1 MTRRALVLGGG
12 GITGIAW
19 ETGFLAG
26 LAESGLDLTAGG
38 ATPPDLVVGTS
49 AGSIVG
55 SQVTSE
61 VPVSELYRRQLLPP
75 AQLGDGGVPLAAIGP
90 RVLLTFA
97 GSLLRARSDVER
109 FGRLLGERAVAAAR
123 AGRVPT
129 IEERYAQVRQRLV
142 TQAWPADGAP
152 ELVVTAVDAATGR
165 RVAFGAGGELPAV
178 GLEDAVNAS
187 CAVPCVYPPIPIGG
201 RTYLDGGVHS
211 GSNADLA
218 TDCDVV
224 LALCPADRAVGP
236 LRSAGQVLVE
246 RGAPHLVVTPD
257 DAARA
262 AIGRNVLDPAARP
275 PSARAGFE
283 QGTAWA
289 DRVGELW
296 LGRRR
301 RA

>member
-1 MTRRALVLGGG
+1 MRRGLVLGGG

-19 ETGFLAG
+19 ETGFLHA
-26 LAESGLDLTAGG
+26 LAESGLDLGRDG
-38 ATPPDLVVGTS
+38 PTPPDLVVGTS

-61 VPVSELYRRQLLPP
+61 VSLAELYRRQLLPP

-97 GSLLRARSDVER
+97 ASLLRARGDVER

-123 AGRVPT
+123 AGRVPS

-142 TQAWPADGAP
+142 TEEWPGEGAP
-152 ELVVTAVDAATGR
+152 RLVVTAVDAATGR
-165 RVAFGAGGELPAV
+165 RVTFGGAGGEMPEV
-178 GLEDAVNAS
+178 RLEDAVNAS

-218 TDCDVV
+218 AGCDVV

-236 LRSAGQVLVE
+236 LRSAAQTLV
-246 RGAPHLVVTPD
+246 GLGMPHLVVTPD
-257 DAARA
+257 DASRA

-275 PSARAGFE
+275 PSARAGYD
-283 QGTAWA
+283 QGSAWA
-289 DRVGELW
+289 DRVRELW
-296 LGRRR
+296 LGTEGRG
-301 RA
+301 

>member
-26 LAESGLDLTAGG
+26 LAESGLDLAAGG
-38 ATPPDLVVGTS
+38 TTRPDLVVGTS

-61 VPVSELYRRQLLPP
+61 VPVAELYRRQLLPP
-75 AQLGDGGVPLAAIGP
+75 AELGDGAAPLAAIGP
-90 RVLLTFA
+90 RVLLNFA
-97 GSLLRARSDVER
+97 ASLLRARGDVER

-129 IEERYAQVRQRLV
+129 VEERYEQVRQRLV
-142 TQAWPADGAP
+142 TEVWPGEGSP
-152 ELVVTAVDAATGR
+152 ELVVTAVDAGTGR
-165 RVAFGAGGELPAV
+165 RVALGAGGELPEV

-218 TDCDVV
+218 TGCDVV

-236 LRSAGQVLVE
+236 LRSAAQSLRELGV
-246 RGAPHLVVTPD
+246 PHLVVTPD
-257 DAARA
+257 DASRA

-275 PSARAGFE
+275 PSARAGFQ
-283 QGTAWA
+283 QGVASA
-289 DRVGELW
+289 ARVRELW
-296 LGRRR
+296 LGRERQG
-301 RA
+301 

>member
-1 MTRRALVLGGG
+1 MRRALVLGGG

-19 ETGFLAG
+19 ETGFLHA
-26 LAESGLDLTAGG
+26 LTESGLDLGVAGP
-38 ATPPDLVVGTS
+38 TPPDLVVGTS

-55 SQVTSE
+55 SQVTSD
-61 VPVSELYRRQLLPP
+61 VPLAELYRRQLLPP

-97 GSLLRARSDVER
+97 ASLLRARGDVER
-109 FGRLLGERAVAAAR
+109 FGRLLGERAVATAR

-142 TQAWPADGAP
+142 TDEWPGEGAP
-152 ELVVTAVDAATGR
+152 RLLVTAVDAATGR
-165 RVAFGAGGELPAV
+165 RVALGGAGSELPEV
-178 GLEDAVNAS
+178 RLEDAVNAS
-187 CAVPCVYPPIPIGG
+187 CAVPCVYPPIPIAG

-218 TDCDVV
+218 AGCDVV

-236 LRSAGQVLVE
+236 LRSAAQTLSGL
-246 RGAPHLVVTPD
+246 GMPHLVVTPD
-257 DAARA
+257 DASRA

-275 PSARAGFE
+275 PSARAGYE
-283 QGTAWA
+283 QGRAWA
-289 DRVGELW
+289 DRVRELW
-296 LGRRR
+296 LGAEGRG
-301 RA
+301 